1 MAVAVALSVV
11 LCGLFLLQCSPW
23 LLAEHGIAYQAGS
36 DWDWQFALY
45 ESCRQALLVHHEL
58 PTWDP
63 FVQGG
68 MPLLGHPEG
77 LCFYP
82 GFVLPLV
89 FGTDLGLRLLV
100 LAHLWL
106 IVFGAWLAGREI
118 GLGPVAAH
126 GAGIVL
132 ALSSYLAGTIVKG
145 HIVFLGLGWVF
156 LAWVALRRGRWEL
169 SGLCLGMLCWAGGHN
184 LVLFAGVLLFLD
196 YLLRSLQ
203 PARLRWLV
211 LALGVNGLSF
221 GIPEARIPMFVLLA
235 AALAVQRPRGAEQ
248 PGGPAGSTVLAKG
261 LRHLFGAAGVAALV
275 AAPKLVLFIEVG
287 EASAR
292 FNQDPIS
299 HLLHEVYSAGTAWA
313 LLVDPDRAIAHLI
326 PPPSFASPLP
336 LVIGGIAVVALGWFR
351 PGLAALGVVFWS
363 FSWSGSLATNL
374 LDLVTWLPGYDKMH
388 KAGRFSLM
396 WLPFLGWAV
405 ADLVARLAALRRRAP
420 AFLALGLGLLFV
432 YGLLASVPAIARAQ
446 QDLRRAQPHPELAP
460 PGAFVHVRSSS
471 DTLFESARQNIG
483 RLDLWN
489 GIALPHPGLALRA
502 RGDKDYRGEVFRRDD
517 ADLQAE
523 IGMGRIRITTSVQ
536 GTVYFNRNYFP
547 GWRLKGTRILV
558 REGAFSFAVPPGTHE
573 VVYRP
578 RGTYLSFLLAFLGCL
593 LVAWRC
599 YRWSASPPAS
609 SGGHSVSTISSM

>member
-1 MAVAVALSVV
+1 VGVAVGVV

-23 LLAEHGIAYQAGS
+23 LFAEYGITYEAGS

-45 ESCRQALLVHHEL
+45 ESCRQALVVHHEL

-100 LAHLWL
+100 LTHLWL
-106 IVFGAWLAGREI
+106 LVWGAWLAGREI

-126 GAGIVL
+126 GGGIVL

-184 LVLFAGVLLFLD
+184 LVLFAGLLLFLD

-211 LALGVNGLSF
+211 LALAVNGLSF
-221 GIPEARIPMFVLLA
+221 GIPGARVPMFVLLGV
-235 AALAVQRPRGAEQ
+235 ALAVQRPRGAEQ
-248 PGGPAGSTVLAKG
+248 QGGPAGFTVLAKG
-261 LRHLFGAAGVAALV
+261 LRHLLGTVGVAALV
-275 AAPKLVLFIEVG
+275 AAPKLVLFIEV
-287 EASAR
+287 AKVSAR
-292 FNQDPIS
+292 FNMGHLS
-299 HLLHEVYSAGTAWA
+299 HRLHDVYSLGAAWA
-313 LLVDPDRAIAHLI
+313 LLVDPDRVIVHLI

-336 LVIGGIAVVALGWFR
+336 LVIGGIAVIALGWFR
-351 PGLAALGVVFWS
+351 PGLAALGILFWS

-374 LDLVTWLPGYDKMH
+374 LDLFTWLPGYDKMH
-388 KAGRFSLM
+388 KAGRFSLI

-405 ADLVARLAALRRRAP
+405 ADGVARLAALRRRAP
-420 AFLALGLGLLFV
+420 AFLALGVGLLFV
-432 YGLLASVPAIARAQ
+432 YGLLASVPLIARAQ
-446 QDLRRAQPHPELAP
+446 QDLRRDQPRPELAP
-460 PGAFVHVRSSS
+460 RGEFFQIRSSS
-471 DTLFESARQNIG
+471 YTLFESARQNIG
-483 RLDLWN
+483 RLDMWN
-489 GIALPHPGLALRA
+489 GIALPHPDIGLRA
-502 RGDKDYRGEVFRRDD
+502 RGDEDYRGEVFRLDD
-517 ADLQAE
+517 AELQAE
-523 IGMGRIRITTSVQ
+523 IGMGRIRVETSVH

-547 GWRLKGTRILV
+547 GWRLKGSSITA
-558 REGAFSFAVPPGTHE
+558 REGALSFEVPPGTHE
-573 VVYRP
+573 FVYRP
-578 RGTYLSFLLAFLGCL
+578 RGTYLSFLLAFLGCS

-599 YRWSASPPAS
+599 TRWSASPGANS
-609 SGGHSVSTISSM
+609 EGHSGSTMSSM